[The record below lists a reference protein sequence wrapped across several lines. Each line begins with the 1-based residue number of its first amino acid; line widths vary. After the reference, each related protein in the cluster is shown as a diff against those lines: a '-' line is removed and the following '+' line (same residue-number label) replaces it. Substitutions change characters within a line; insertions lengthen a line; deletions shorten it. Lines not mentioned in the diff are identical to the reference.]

1 MSCSG
6 RPPTSPPEPASPEHA
21 APHGTA
27 TQVDD
32 PDLTGFAQFLGGRWL
47 VPPRRPGALGEPG
60 THARALWLYSAK
72 NADDALPMADQ
83 CLVLAL
89 PGDAATPELEHAA
102 RTAGTGVLAHPWRS
116 SVVRAVA
123 EGWRRQPVAV
133 MLPGE
138 LVVLDDCGLL
148 ITGPAGSGK
157 SEAALGLVDRGHR
170 LVADD
175 AFMATYEPSAGWI
188 GGAEPRASGRLALRG
203 LGICDLTTLYG
214 RQAVTARARIGL
226 EVQLDPDPRLSPAG
240 LLAGE
245 RGAATL
251 PGVPSLRLP
260 AAPGRNLPL
269 LLEVAVRQHA
279 GQN

>member
-6 RPPTSPPEPASPEHA
+6 RPPTSPPEPASPGHA
-21 APHGTA
+21 TPGATA
-27 TQVDD
+27 KRSID
-32 PDLTGFAQFLGGRWL
+32 PDLTGFARFLGGRWL
-47 VPPRRPGALGEPG
+47 VPPREAASLGQPGA
-60 THARALWLYSAK
+60 HARPLWLYSAK
-72 NADDALPMADQ
+72 NPDDALRMADQ
-83 CLVLAL
+83 CRALAL
-89 PGDAATPELEHAA
+89 PGAEATPELEHAA
-102 RTAGTGVLAHPWRS
+102 RAAGTGVLVHPWRS
-116 SVVRAVA
+116 SVVRAA
-123 EGWRRQPVAV
+123 ADGWRRQPVAV

-175 AFMATYEPSAGWI
+175 AFLATYEPASGWT
-188 GGAEPRASGRLALRG
+188 GTADPRAGSQLAVRG
-203 LGICDLTTLYG
+203 LGICDVTALYG
-214 RQAVTARARIGL
+214 RRAIAAQARIGL
-226 EVQLDPDPRLSPAG
+226 EVQLDPDPGLSPAG

-245 RGAATL
+245 RGAGTL
-251 PGVPSLRLP
+251 PGVPGLRLP

-279 GQN
+279 GQT